1 MASRSVTLHGVGCV
15 ALAPS
20 PWPAALAALM
30 PIPHPARPP
39 TKQEDFQQVVK
50 ATGGFKYRALTPDAL
65 DFARQK
71 WGYIGTQPGVRGLP
85 SSRASCLAS
94 GMRNRSVGPNANT
107 RCISCAYNLGCAG
120 DWAELEL
127 DTALDP
133 THPNGH
139 TMLCK
144 WQRCRASQR
153 AAVPW
158 GGCGPGR
165 FSGNASCCPALRFQ
179 VQVKDAGGRHMLSP
193 FSPPCMCCLPALQ
206 T

>member
-1 MASRSVTLHGVGCV
+1 
-15 ALAPS
+15 
-20 PWPAALAALM
+20 M

-50 ATGGFKYRALTPDAL
+50 ATGGFEYRALKPDAP

-158 GGCGPGR
+158 GGCGAWTLFRQCQLLPCAPFPSPSQG
-165 FSGNASCCPALRFQ
+165 C
-179 VQVKDAGGRHMLSP
+179 RHMLHPLSP
-193 FSPPCMCCLPALQ
+193 LRCLPALQ